1 MNHKIEIYLLKTLHL
16 LPIILIAVSF
26 LSVLYKY
33 VVRLIDYVFC
43 PLQTWSTE
51 FNWVVWGNAAGFSL
65 ITNIAFLYIFWF
77 TKLKYCLFTKCT
89 PFSLILVN
97 LVNIWGYYN
106 PGPYNQWYEV
116 TILSVTLT
124 PLLIYQLNKNL
135 NR

>member
-1 MNHKIEIYLLKTLHL
+1 MKRKIKIFILKILHL

-26 LSVLYKY
+26 LSVFYKY
-33 VVRLIDYVFC
+33 VVRLIDHVFC
-43 PLQTWSTE
+43 PLHTWSAE

-65 ITNIAFLYIFWF
+65 VTNIAFLYIFWF
-77 TKLKYCLFTKCT
+77 TEFKYCLFTKCT

-97 LVNIWGYYN
+97 LVNIWGFYN
-106 PGPYNQWYEV
+106 PGPYNQWYEA

>member
-1 MNHKIEIYLLKTLHL
+1 MKRKTELFLHKTIHL
-16 LPIILIAVSF
+16 LPIILIAASF
-26 LSVLYKY
+26 LSVIFPSFGY
-33 VVRLIDYVFC
+33 
-43 PLQTWSTE
+43 E
-51 FNWVVWGNAAGFSL
+51 FNFVVWGNAAGFSL
-65 ITNIAFLYIFWF
+65 VTNIAFLYIFWF
-77 TKLKYCLFTKCT
+77 TKFKYCLFTRCT

-97 LVNIWGYYN
+97 LVNIWGFYN